1 MKHALAGFTDST
13 SGLWTFLDIEIGDHV
28 SFLYGA
34 RAFNLYEVT
43 RKVAYDEAASLPP
56 WPPVKFRRLYHF
68 PFRLELKQLRE
79 LKEPLVR
86 TEFAYVAENLLLR
99 GGYRKTHFQADQ
111 TTLQNV
117 SQMGAAFGLQPEP
130 LNLPRFSTF
139 TPEIVR
145 AGSEAQPPYSFALN
159 EFLVQAAVRRHLSN
173 MDNLEEFLQ
182 IAEIQGV
189 QVSGLEVLGEKA
201 FPEGHVDLLIKHR
214 VPIGR
219 TNVTL

>member
-1 MKHALAGFTDST
+1 MSYFLLAVSTRVNLDLCIKHALAGFTDST

-56 WPPVKFRRLYHF
+56 WPPVKFRRLYYF

-79 LKEPLVR
+79 LREPLVR

-117 SQMGAAFGLQPEP
+117 SQMGSAFGLQPAPVEH
-130 LNLPRFSTF
+130 
-139 TPEIVR
+139 
-145 AGSEAQPPYSFALN
+145 G
-159 EFLVQAAVRRHLSN
+159 
-173 MDNLEEFLQ
+173 
-182 IAEIQGV
+182 
-189 QVSGLEVLGEKA
+189 
-201 FPEGHVDLLIKHR
+201 
-214 VPIGR
+214 
-219 TNVTL
+219 